1 MKRYPKYKDSG
12 APWLGQVPAHWEVKR
27 LKRAFYETAEKSR
40 TGDEQLA
47 ATQKYG
53 VISQSQFMKA
63 EDQKLVLALKGT
75 DNFKHVEQDDFVISL
90 RAFEG
95 GIERSSQSGCVSPAY
110 TVLRSVGDLSASYS
124 ARLLKTPAFI
134 SQISMTYDG
143 IREGKAIKFKDA
155 GPVLLPVPPAKE
167 QAAIVNFIDRSV
179 GQMDSAISSQERMI
193 ELLKERRS
201 AIITQAVTKGLDPKA
216 KMKDSGVP
224 WLDQVPAH
232 WQIRMLKTLS
242 SPLRGGDWGAEP
254 LGDGRDVKCVRAADI
269 VTETQRID
277 RDSLISRSYPSGL
290 TPSRALKKG
299 DIVIEKSGGGDLVP
313 VGRTVLI
320 DVEEELTFSNF
331 MGAVTPSSVVHPAFL
346 ALLFY
351 VIHDTGRVVR
361 YIKQT
366 TGIQNLDSS
375 ALMSEFVPLPP
386 LAEQIAICDYLEL
399 VRANVLKAQ
408 EKMNSLVALLK
419 ERRSSIITQAVTGQI
434 DVR

>member
-1 MKRYPKYKDSG
+1 MKRFPKYKESG

-27 LKRAFYETAEKSR
+27 LKRVFYETAEKAR
-40 TGDEQLA
+40 PGDEHLA

-110 TVLRSVGDLSASYS
+110 TVLRSTGQLSASYS

-155 GPVLLPVPPAKE
+155 GPVLLPIPPAEE
-167 QAAIVNFIDRSV
+167 QAAITNFINRSV
-179 GQMDSAISSQERMI
+179 GQMDTVISSQERMI

-201 AIITQAVTKGLDPKA
+201 AIITQAVTKGLDPKV

-224 WLDQVPAH
+224 WLGQVPAH
-232 WQIRMLKTLS
+232 WEVRRGRFVFKVNAGFGSKAKELDSAEIQFLPMEKIGEKNDLILDLTRVVDDKANSYVECLDGDVLVAKVTPCFENGKGAVARNLHCGAALATSEVHTLRPHALTASYAYYSTLNALYRQAGAAEMYGVGGLRRVPPLFFKDAPIAFPSLK
-242 SPLRGGDWGAEP
+242 EQ
-254 LGDGRDVKCVRAADI
+254 
-269 VTETQRID
+269 E
-277 RDSLISRSYPSGL
+277 LISKYL
-290 TPSRALKKG
+290 
-299 DIVIEKSGGGDLVP
+299 DD
-313 VGRTVLI
+313 
-320 DVEEELTFSNF
+320 
-331 MGAVTPSSVVHPAFL
+331 
-346 ALLFY
+346 ALLEM
-351 VIHDTGRVVR
+351 
-361 YIKQT
+361 
-366 TGIQNLDSS
+366 DS
-375 ALMSEFVPLPP
+375 
-386 LAEQIAICDYLEL
+386 AITSQ
-399 VRANVLKAQ
+399 AQ
-408 EKMNSLVALLK
+408 MIELLK
-419 ERRSSIITQAVTGQI
+419 ERRSAIITQAVTGQI